1 MPCRRDYPINSAT
14 ASIIKVTALGHSY
27 RLFLRLSVS
36 SSIKSLACLTPSLSE
51 LLISTINKPTS
62 KKLRK
67 ASPSTYFT
75 MFDRF
80 SKPFLGLRGR
90 KLNIAIAAVAG
101 VDML

>member
-1 MPCRRDYPINSAT
+1 
-14 ASIIKVTALGHSY
+14 
-27 RLFLRLSVS
+27 
-36 SSIKSLACLTPSLSE
+36 
-51 LLISTINKPTS
+51 
-62 KKLRK
+62 
-67 ASPSTYFT
+67 